1 MFGCDASA
9 RALLLRRCRLFLVV
23 VMMLVVVFSDSTLLS
38 SICGSRGRTRPCR
51 RLASLGRRL
60 APNIRGKNR
69 AYNNPYTKTEHIHL
83 PITERNYAHQNKP
96 FASGNLPQY
105 SGPVDEDGST
115 CIAKEEHSFMLNIK
129 DQDREKGA
137 VEQDE
142 RTQTGNTS
150 MQGQLGHRDQDP
162 MLKAAD
168 SDFPEPGENPEHSGG
183 AHVIN
188 EHDFDEVA

>member
-1 MFGCDASA
+1 
-9 RALLLRRCRLFLVV
+9 
-23 VMMLVVVFSDSTLLS
+23 
-38 SICGSRGRTRPCR
+38 
-51 RLASLGRRL
+51 
-60 APNIRGKNR
+60 
-69 AYNNPYTKTEHIHL
+69 
-83 PITERNYAHQNKP
+83 
-96 FASGNLPQY
+96 
-105 SGPVDEDGST
+105 
-115 CIAKEEHSFMLNIK
+115 MLNIK

-162 MLKAAD
+162 MLKAAY

-183 AHVIN
+183 ADVIN